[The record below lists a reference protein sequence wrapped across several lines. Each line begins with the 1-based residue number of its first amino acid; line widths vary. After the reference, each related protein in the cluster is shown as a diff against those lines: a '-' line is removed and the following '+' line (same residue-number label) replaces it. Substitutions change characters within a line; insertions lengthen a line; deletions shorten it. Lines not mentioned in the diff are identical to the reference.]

1 MVDDFAPWRQF
12 VNSRFQGQSRFQV
25 IGIASDGLE
34 AVQKAEELRPD
45 LVLMDVGLPKL
56 NGIEAARQILKIMP
70 NSKILFLSQNLDP
83 DVARSALAAGAKG
96 YVTKS
101 DAHKE
106 LLTAVMKVVSV
117 DQYVS
122 R

>member
-25 IGIASDGLE
+25 IGIASGGLE